1 MNYSRFPNKVVSILL
16 VALIMA
22 VIFGSIIN
30 VSNACVDLN
39 TASSEE
45 LITLPG
51 IGASKAADLIAYRP
65 YQTWDDVDAV
75 PGIGPATIEDIKPFC
90 CPLGDNPLPVVF
102 QGLSARKTKDGIEIS
117 FSAISENIVGF
128 FIYRAKSAR
137 PINPNVI
144 KAKEGQ
150 ANYRFTVE
158 AGKVT
163 DVFTVG
169 AVELNGLIVRS
180 SPFNPTSPLAVK
192 AITWARIKNQQ

>member
-1 MNYSRFPNKVVSILL
+1 
-16 VALIMA
+16 MA

-102 QGLSARKTKDGIEIS
+102 QGLSARKTQNGIEIS

-128 FIYRAKSAR
+128 YIYKSKKPLNTR
-137 PINPNVI
+137 LI
-144 KAKEGQ
+144 KAKEGK
-150 ANYRFTVE
+150 ADYRFLDET
-158 AGKVT
+158 GKVT

-169 AVELNGLIVRS
+169 AVELNGVIVKS
-180 SPFNPTSPLAVK
+180 APFKPMTPTANQ
-192 AITWARIKNQQ
+192 ATTWAKVKNRR

>member
-16 VALIMA
+16 VALIVA

-102 QGLSARKTKDGIEIS
+102 QGLSARKTQNGIQIS
-117 FSAISENIVGF
+117 FSAISE
-128 FIYRAKSAR
+128 Y
-137 PINPNVI
+137 
-144 KAKEGQ
+144 
-150 ANYRFTVE
+150 
-158 AGKVT
+158 
-163 DVFTVG
+163 
-169 AVELNGLIVRS
+169 
-180 SPFNPTSPLAVK
+180 
-192 AITWARIKNQQ
+192 

>member
-1 MNYSRFPNKVVSILL
+1 MKLL
-16 VALIMA
+16 LITA
-22 VIFGSIIN
+22 TLIISLSFQGSL
-30 VSNACVDLN
+30 SFACVDLN
-39 TASSEE
+39 TASQEE
-45 LITLPG
+45 LETLPG
-51 IGASKAADLIAYRP
+51 IGASKAADIIAYRP
-65 YQTWDDVDAV
+65 FQTWDDVDAV

-169 AVELNGLIVRS
+169 AVELNGLIVKS
-180 SPFNPTSPLAVK
+180 APFKPVMLQALLAV
-192 AITWARIKNQQ
+192 TWASVKNRR